1 MTIETNDAVMQLKDI
16 DGMQGSISQRTYLS
30 LRESI
35 MNFQLMPGEYLS
47 KSKICSHFGISRA
60 PVSEAL
66 TRLSLEGLVDI
77 IPQSGTR
84 VSLLSMKEIEEG
96 AFLREAIEMAAVAK
110 VAQNRTPDQLVRLG
124 RNLRIQRFLLEDL
137 DYEGFYQA
145 DEEMHDMIMTFTNY
159 SRIITVA
166 SAAWT
171 QVDRAR
177 RLVLPTSGRAQ
188 ETFVEHELIVK
199 AIEAQDPLEA
209 QVAMHKHL
217 SKLVGLLQ
225 PLEQE
230 RSEFFKLQ

>member
-1 MTIETNDAVMQLKDI
+1 MQLKDI

-35 MNFQLMPGEYLS
+35 MTFQLMPGEYLS
-47 KSKICSHFGISRA
+47 KSKICAHFGISRA

-110 VAQNRTPDQLVRLG
+110 VAQNRTPDQLIRLG

-188 ETFVEHELIVK
+188 ETFIEHELIVK

>member
-1 MTIETNDAVMQLKDI
+1 MTIEMNDAVMQLKDI

-35 MNFQLMPGEYLS
+35 MTFQLMPGEYLS

-110 VAQNRTPDQLVRLG
+110 VAQNRTPDQLIRLG

-188 ETFVEHELIVK
+188 ETFIEHELIVK